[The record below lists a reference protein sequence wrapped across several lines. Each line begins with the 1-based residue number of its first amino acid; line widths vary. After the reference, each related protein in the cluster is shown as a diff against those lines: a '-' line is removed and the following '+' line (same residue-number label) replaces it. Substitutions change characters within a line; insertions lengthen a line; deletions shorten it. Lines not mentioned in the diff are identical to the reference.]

1 MLDIRVPEI
10 VETDM
15 PQAGLLEKPA
25 KYGGQRFRVEEFPH
39 SVHKNITFIL
49 LILVKMYLLGKDWFC
64 FE

>member
-1 MLDIRVPEI
+1 
-10 VETDM
+10 M

-25 KYGGQRFRVEEFPH
+25 KYDGQRFRVEEFPH

-64 FE
+64 F